1 MLKQPCTVLESGPG
15 CGSPSGGLGAATPII
30 RVASILF
37 PSAASVHIGRQV
49 HLDNQRLFLWVGL
62 ALVLWFTFQTWLE
75 DYGARPVAEEEP
87 AAVAEQPGLPAT
99 TPDGL
104 PDLPIPGATASPE
117 PVTELS
123 LEPVGKRVRVT
134 TDVLD
139 VEIDPLG
146 ADIRRA
152 FMLSYPVRKD
162 RPDELMTLLSDTPG
176 SIFRLHTGVATS
188 AQLDRNAA
196 FESARDEY
204 VMSEGSDD
212 IDVVFRRHEKN
223 GVEIRKIFH
232 FERGSYHIRIDYEV
246 INNGVGAVVGRPYME
261 ILQDHKPVERSMT
274 SVETYSFR
282 GPVIFDGEKYD
293 KLDFDDLVDEPVAFD
308 TTRGWIA
315 GIQHHF
321 LVAAIPDSAEAVNYD
336 ARVIG
341 GAWLLRAIEPSR
353 ATPAASSAV
362 FSQHLFI
369 GPKLQD
375 QLARTAEGL
384 KLTVDYGF
392 LTIISQPLFWL
403 LSKVHSVIGNWGWS
417 IVIITMLIKLL
428 FYRLSQTSGQSMA
441 RMRKLQPRIKHL
453 QERHKDDRQKLSQAM
468 MELYKKEKVNPAAGC
483 LPILVQMPVF
493 LAFYWVLLESVELRQ
508 AHFLLWITDLSS
520 RDPYFV
526 LPILMGLAMLGQQRL
541 NPAPP
546 DPVQA
551 KVMMA
556 MPIVFTVFF
565 AFFPA
570 GLVLYWF
577 VNTLLSIAQQW
588 RINKLADATG

>member
-1 MLKQPCTVLESGPG
+1 M
-15 CGSPSGGLGAATPII
+15 
-30 RVASILF
+30 
-37 PSAASVHIGRQV
+37 
-49 HLDNQRLFLWVGL
+49 DNQRLFLWVGL
-62 ALVLWFTFQTWLE
+62 ALVLWFTYQTWLE
-75 DYGARPVAEEEP
+75 DYSSRPVAGEEP
-87 AAVAEQPGLPAT
+87 AAVAEQPALPAA
-99 TPDGL
+99 TPEAL
-104 PDLPIPGATASPE
+104 PDLPTTE
-117 PVTELS
+117 VTES
-123 LEPVGKRVRVT
+123 SGPATEPSAQPAGKRVRVT

-139 VEIDPLG
+139 VEIDLLG

-152 FMLSYPVRKD
+152 IMVNYPVRKD
-162 RPDELMTLLSDTPG
+162 RPDELMTLLSETPG

-188 AQLDRNAA
+188 AQLERNAA
-196 FESARDEY
+196 FESARDRY
-204 VMSEGSDD
+204 VMSDDSDD
-212 IDVVFRRHEKN
+212 IDVVFRRHQAN
-223 GVEIRKIFH
+223 GVEIRKIYH
-232 FERGSYHIRIDYEV
+232 FERGSYQIRIDYEV
-246 INNGVGAVVGRPYME
+246 INNGAETVVGRPYME

-274 SVETYSFR
+274 SVETYSYR
-282 GPVIFDGEKYD
+282 GPVIFDGDKYE
-293 KLDFDDLVDEPVAFD
+293 KLDVDDLVDEPVVFESAH
-308 TTRGWIA
+308 GWIA
-315 GIQHHF
+315 EIQHHF
-321 LVAAIPDSAEAVNYD
+321 LVAAIPQSEEPVNFD

-341 GAWLLRAIEPSR
+341 GAWLLRAVEPPR
-353 ATPAASSAV
+353 VTAAGSSAA
-362 FSQHLFI
+362 FTQQLFI

-375 QLARTAEGL
+375 QMASTAEGL

-403 LSKVHSVIGNWGWS
+403 LSKIHSVIGNWGWS
-417 IVIITMLIKLL
+417 IIIITFLIKLL

-453 QERHKDDRQKLSQAM
+453 QERYKEDRQKLSQAM
-468 MELYKKEKVNPAAGC
+468 MEMYKKEKVNPAAGC

-508 AHFLLWITDLSS
+508 AHFMLWITDLSS
-520 RDPYFV
+520 RDPFFV
-526 LPILMGLAMLGQQRL
+526 LPILMGVAMLGQQRL

-551 KVMMA
+551 KIMMA

-588 RINKLADATG
+588 RINKLADAA

>member
-1 MLKQPCTVLESGPG
+1 M
-15 CGSPSGGLGAATPII
+15 
-30 RVASILF
+30 
-37 PSAASVHIGRQV
+37 
-49 HLDNQRLFLWVGL
+49 DNQRLFLWVGL
-62 ALVLWFTFQTWLE
+62 ALVLWFTYQTWLE
-75 DYGARPVAEEEP
+75 DHGAEAVTEEEP
-87 AAVAEQPGLPAT
+87 AAVAEQSELPAA
-99 TPDGL
+99 TPEGL
-104 PDLPIPGATASPE
+104 PDLPTTDATASPE
-117 PVTELS
+117 PETELS
-123 LEPVGKRVRVT
+123 LEPGGKRVHVT
-134 TDVLD
+134 TDVLG

-152 FMLSYPVRKD
+152 VMLRYPVRKD
-162 RPDELMTLLSDTPG
+162 RPDELMSLLSETPG
-176 SIFRLHTGVATS
+176 SVFRLHSGVATS
-188 AQLDRNAA
+188 AQLDRNAP
-196 FESARDEY
+196 FESARDSY
-204 VMSEGSDD
+204 VMSDASDD
-212 IDVVFRRHEKN
+212 VDVVFRRHEAD

-232 FERGSYHIRIDYEV
+232 FERGSYHIRIDYEI
-246 INNGVGAVVGRPYME
+246 INNGVDAVVGRPYLE
-261 ILQDHKPVERSMT
+261 ILRDHKPVERSMT

-293 KLDFDDLVDEPVAFD
+293 KLDVDDLVDEPVAFD

-321 LVAAIPDSAEAVNYD
+321 LVAAIPESGEPVNFD
-336 ARVIG
+336 ARVIR
-341 GAWLLRAIEPSR
+341 GAWLLRAIEPPR
-353 ATPAASSAV
+353 ATAAASSTA

-375 QLARTAEGL
+375 QLANTAEGL

-403 LSKVHSVIGNWGWS
+403 LSKVYSVVGNWGWS
-417 IVIITMLIKLL
+417 IIIITFLIKLL

-508 AHFLLWITDLSS
+508 AHFMLWITDLSS
-520 RDPYFV
+520 RDPFFI

-556 MPIVFTVFF
+556 MPVVFTVFF

-588 RINKLADATG
+588 RINKRADATS

>member
-1 MLKQPCTVLESGPG
+1 MLKQPCAVLESGPG
-15 CGSPSGGLGAATPII
+15 PGSLSGGLSAASPII
-30 RVASILF
+30 QGASILF
-37 PSAASVHIGRQV
+37 PTAARVRIGRWD

-62 ALVLWFTFQTWLE
+62 ALVLWFTYQTWVG
-75 DYGARPVAEEEP
+75 DFSSRPAEEEP
-87 AAVAEQPGLPAT
+87 AAIAEQPESTAT

-104 PDLPIPGATASPE
+104 PDLPTAEATTSPE
-117 PVTELS
+117 PAPELS
-123 LEPVGKRVRVT
+123 LEPAGRRVRVI
-134 TDVLD
+134 TDVLE

-146 ADIRRA
+146 ADIRQA
-152 FMLSYPVRKD
+152 VMLSYPVRKD
-162 RPDELMTLLSDTPG
+162 RPDELMTLLSETPD
-176 SIFRLHTGVATS
+176 SIFRLHTGVAI
-188 AQLDRNAA
+188 AAELDRNAT

-204 VMSEGSDD
+204 VMRESSDD
-212 IDVVFRRHEKN
+212 VDVVFRRREAN

-232 FERGSYHIRIDYEV
+232 FERGSYHIRIDYEI
-246 INNGVGAVVGRPYME
+246 INNGVDTVVGRPYME
-261 ILQDHKPVERSMT
+261 ILRDHKPVERSMT

-293 KLDFDDLVDEPVAFD
+293 KLDVEDLVDEPVAFD

-321 LVAAIPDSAEAVNYD
+321 LVAAIPESTEPVKFD
-336 ARVIG
+336 ARVIR
-341 GAWLLRAIEPSR
+341 GAWLLRAIEPPHTT
-353 ATPAASSAV
+353 AAASSTA

-375 QLARTAEGL
+375 QLASAAEGL
-384 KLTVDYGF
+384 KLTADYGF
-392 LTIISQPLFWL
+392 LTILSQPLFWL

-417 IVIITMLIKLL
+417 IVIITILIKLL
-428 FYRLSQTSGQSMA
+428 FYRLSQTSGRSMA
-441 RMRKLQPRIKHL
+441 KMRKLQPRIKHL
-453 QERHKDDRQKLSQAM
+453 QERYKDDRQKLSQAM
-468 MELYKKEKVNPAAGC
+468 MEMYKKEKVNPAAGC

-508 AHFLLWITDLSS
+508 AHFMLWITDLSS
-520 RDPYFV
+520 RDPFFI
-526 LPILMGLAMLGQQRL
+526 LPILMGAAMLGQQRL

-546 DPVQA
+546 DPLQA
-551 KVMMA
+551 KIMMA

-577 VNTLLSIAQQW
+577 VNTLLSIVQQW
-588 RINKLADATG
+588 RINKVTDASR